1 MTTEMPVPKSPHEPP
16 GGGVELLGLDPTPV
30 DDDRDAGAKIHQRA
44 ARMAVLNAPQ
54 LADLEPDLI
63 VSDVI
68 TACGALAAEI
78 VGVPWVELCPHPL
91 YLPSR
96 GFPPIGS
103 GLGSGVGAG
112 GR

>member
-54 LADLEPDLI
+54 LVDLAPDLI

-68 TACGALAAEI
+68 TADVALPAEI
-78 VGVPWVELCPHPL
+78 VALPGVEVYPHPL
-91 YLPSR
+91 NEQSR
-96 GFPPIGS
+96 GLPPIGS
-103 GLGSGVGAG
+103 GLGSG
-112 GR
+112 